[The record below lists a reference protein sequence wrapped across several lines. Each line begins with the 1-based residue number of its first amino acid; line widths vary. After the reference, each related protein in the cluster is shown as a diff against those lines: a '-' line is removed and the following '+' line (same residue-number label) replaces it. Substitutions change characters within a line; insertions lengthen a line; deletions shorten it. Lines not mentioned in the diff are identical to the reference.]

1 MNTDTTVHRL
11 RKAAALVAGLV
22 LATLAFGVGL
32 PWILSDAPPVTET
45 LWAREVQS
53 HLPAMA
59 LSGVTFARR
68 ASGPI
73 VTR

>member
-11 RKAAALVAGLV
+11 RKAAALLVALV
-22 LATLAFGVGL
+22 LGTLAFGVGL

-53 HLPAMA
+53 PIPSMAM
-59 LSGVTFARR
+59 SGVTLARR
-68 ASGPI
+68 ASGTI